1 MAGEVSS
8 EKTVLVVEDEQA
20 LRRALCDKIELSGIR
35 ALEAENGN
43 EGLTIALTK
52 HPNLILLDLLMPE
65 VSGMQM
71 LEKLRAD
78 TWGKDVPVL
87 ILTNVS
93 EQEKIA
99 DAVMENA
106 YEYLIKSDWKLEDI
120 VTKVKEKL
128 AQK

>member
-1 MAGEVSS
+1 MNNFQTILIA
-8 EKTVLVVEDEQA
+8 EDETA
-20 LRRALCDKIELSGIR
+20 LRDVLRDKLSRENFNIISAKDGKGAIEL
-35 ALEAENGN
+35 ALSE
-43 EGLTIALTK
+43 

-65 VSGMQM
+65 VSGLQV

-78 TWGKDVPVL
+78 EWGKTATVI

-99 DAVMENA
+99 EAVMENA

-120 VTKVKEKL
+120 VKKVKEKL
-128 AQK
+128 LSKA